1 MSLRSLQPK
10 QNQCKERKLFCFFG
24 RRKLSRRVGRVGDL
38 VESSSASAAATAVA
52 AASYVCSGGAPE
64 TV

>member
-1 MSLRSLQPK
+1 MCRCGACSRSK
-10 QNQCKERKLFCFFG
+10 INARNESFFCFFG

-38 VESSSASAAATAVA
+38 VESSSASAAATAA